1 MEERESEGEGNREIE
16 GGSGREINID
26 GAKGEGE
33 RNSIQFGMSTNHVR
47 ELCVQYVRG
56 KEDKG
61 NDNGMMRSIEEKDV
75 KKKQARTLKR
85 REKEIKEHLP
95 AFFQEK
101 SDVRNRKKGK
111 VNEMSYAENNNPCS
125 ISKENKSLER
135 SRTYVSSLR
144 GQ

>member
-1 MEERESEGEGNREIE
+1 MV
-16 GGSGREINID
+16 EINID

-85 REKEIKEHLP
+85 REKEIKNTCRPSFKKNLSEIEGM
-95 AFFQEK
+95 EK
-101 SDVRNRKKGK
+101 SMKCPTQKTIIPAAFLKKTKALKDQGLTSQ
-111 VNEMSYAENNNPCS
+111 V
-125 ISKENKSLER
+125 
-135 SRTYVSSLR
+135 
-144 GQ
+144 

>member
-1 MEERESEGEGNREIE
+1 MEERESEGEGNRERE

-75 KKKQARTLKR
+75 EKKTSKNVEEEGKGN
-85 REKEIKEHLP
+85 KEHLP

-101 SDVRNRKKGK
+101 SDVRNRKLKGK

-125 ISKENKSLER
+125 ISKENKR

>member
-1 MEERESEGEGNREIE
+1 MEERESEGEGNRERE

-33 RNSIQFGMSTNHVR
+33 RNSIQFRMSTNHVR

-75 KKKQARTLKR
+75 EKKQARTLKR
-85 REKEIKEHLP
+85 REK
-95 AFFQEK
+95 
-101 SDVRNRKKGK
+101 
-111 VNEMSYAENNNPCS
+111 
-125 ISKENKSLER
+125 
-135 SRTYVSSLR
+135 
-144 GQ
+144 

>member
-1 MEERESEGEGNREIE
+1 MEKKTSKNVEEEG
-16 GGSGREINID
+16 
-26 GAKGEGE
+26 
-33 RNSIQFGMSTNHVR
+33 
-47 ELCVQYVRG
+47 
-56 KEDKG
+56 KG
-61 NDNGMMRSIEEKDV
+61 N
-75 KKKQARTLKR
+75 
-85 REKEIKEHLP
+85 KEHLP

>member
-1 MEERESEGEGNREIE
+1 MEERESEGEGNRERE

-47 ELCVQYVRG
+47 ELCVQCVRG

-75 KKKQARTLKR
+75 KKNTSKNVEEEGKGNKRTLAG
-85 REKEIKEHLP
+85 LL
-95 AFFQEK
+95 
-101 SDVRNRKKGK
+101 SRKICPK
-111 VNEMSYAENNNPCS
+111 
-125 ISKENKSLER
+125 SKEGKS
-135 SRTYVSSLR
+135 
-144 GQ
+144 Q

>member
-1 MEERESEGEGNREIE
+1 MW
-16 GGSGREINID
+16 
-26 GAKGEGE
+26 
-33 RNSIQFGMSTNHVR
+33 
-47 ELCVQYVRG
+47 
-56 KEDKG
+56 
-61 NDNGMMRSIEEKDV
+61 

>member
-33 RNSIQFGMSTNHVR
+33 RNSIQFGMSTNLVR

-75 KKKQARTLKR
+75 EKKTSKNVEEEGKGN
-85 REKEIKEHLP
+85 KEHLP

-101 SDVRNRKKGK
+101 SVRNRRNGK